1 MKSALGMALGAF
13 AGFLGAV
20 VAIQSGL
27 LPKAEAQA
35 GPGGGAGAQGTTVL
49 ATGGG
54 TNNQMD
60 LCWVLTKVKPARG
73 PERNV
78 LALYRAEKMGEQ
90 FTLRSV
96 RWVDPD
102 LRAVDL
108 NAGNDKLPVQ
118 KVLNALP
125 PEEQATLRP
134 PPQNP

>member
-13 AGFLGAV
+13 AGFLAAV
-20 VAIQSGL
+20 VVLQSGL
-27 LPKAEAQA
+27 LPRAEAQA
-35 GPGGGAGAQGTTVL
+35 GPAGGAGAQGTTIV

-78 LALYRAEKMGEQ
+78 LALYRSERMGES
-90 FTLRSV
+90 FSLRCV

-108 NAGNDKLPVQ
+108 MAGNDKLPVK
-118 KVLNALP
+118 KVLDALP
-125 PEEQATLRP
+125 QEEKDALRP
-134 PPQNP
+134 PQQNP